1 MATTSVTRLKAC
13 LSEQLRRVQAGEEL
27 TVTDRGRPIARI
39 VPFPAGIS
47 PNDDLAVL
55 VERGLARLPLHEL
68 PRSFFDERTV
78 ADDEARLRAAV
89 LEERE
94 GER

>member
-1 MATTSVTRLKAC
+1 MATTTVTRLKAG

-39 VPFPAGIS
+39 IPFPGGIS
-47 PNDDLAVL
+47 ADDDLATL
-55 VERGLARLPLHEL
+55 VDLGLARLPRHGF
-68 PRSFFDERTV
+68 PPSFFDERTV
-78 ADDEARLRAAV
+78 VDDNACLRAAA
-89 LEERE
+89 LAERE